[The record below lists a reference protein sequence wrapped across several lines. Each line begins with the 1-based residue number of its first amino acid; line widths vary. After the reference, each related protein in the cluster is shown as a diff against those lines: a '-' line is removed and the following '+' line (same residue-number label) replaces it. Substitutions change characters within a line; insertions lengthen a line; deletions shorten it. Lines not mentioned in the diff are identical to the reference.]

1 MISVRGENGRKEIGL
16 GFGRGNMEETELEE
30 GEASLDSSIDP
41 DIALSYLVSSFL
53 LSPSQ

>member
-41 DIALSYLVSSFL
+41 EIALSYLVSSFL